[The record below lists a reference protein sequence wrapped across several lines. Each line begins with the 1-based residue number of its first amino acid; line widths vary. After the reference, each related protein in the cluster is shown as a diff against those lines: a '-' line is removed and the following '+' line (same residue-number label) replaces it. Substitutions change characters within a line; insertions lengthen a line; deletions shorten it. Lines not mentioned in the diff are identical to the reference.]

1 MNSTLK
7 EPLLILT
14 VGGLGDLLCAEPV
27 IRFGIQE
34 VFTESERIVIVTK
47 NKDIYKHLSNV
58 DNILFDTRINF
69 ITEEELY
76 KDLKAYYGYAICT
89 IYDHPLYKKKGF
101 IQGAMHF
108 TDYASIYLLGRLLPE
123 NKKSI
128 FIQPA
133 SVEEEDIVI
142 EKFEN
147 LGLDIHE
154 TLLIH
159 PGETWPSRTIPE
171 DWWEEFIKNYKGQMC
186 LIGENRPI
194 HIPLMTE
201 SPSRIPEET
210 DEPHRDYIPGVLN
223 LNVTIPSLIDQLS
236 FKELVVA
243 IELCKGIITN
253 DSLPVHIAG
262 AVSNWLFTFST
273 AREWDNLKPPG
284 YSYGIYH
291 NLAISCFYP
300 ASHFR
305 PTRLIGS
312 VDLIPEPY
320 TNITEIILKPKES
333 IDLINQLWN

>member
-1 MNSTLK
+1 MNSHLN

-27 IRFGIQE
+27 IRFGVQE
-34 VFTESERIVIVTK
+34 VFTESEKIVIVTK
-47 NKDIYKHLSNV
+47 NKDIYKHFSNV
-58 DNILFDTRINF
+58 DNLLFDSRISF

-76 KDLKAYYGYAICT
+76 KDLKSYYGYAICT

-108 TDYASIYLLGRLLPE
+108 TDYASIYLLGRLVPE
-123 NKKSI
+123 TKKGI

-133 SVEEEDIVI
+133 SAEEQFLVE

-147 LGLDIHE
+147 LGLDIRE

-171 DWWEEFIKNYKGQMC
+171 DWWEEFIKNYKDDMC
-186 LIGENRPI
+186 LIGENRPV

-201 SPSRIPEET
+201 SPSKIPEET
-210 DEPHRDYIPGVLN
+210 NEFHRNYTPGVLN
-223 LNVTIPSLIDQLS
+223 LNTTIPSLIDQLS
-236 FKELVVA
+236 FKELVIA
-243 IELCKGIITN
+243 IDLCKGVITN

-262 AVSNWLFTFST
+262 AVGNWMFTFAT

-284 YSYGIYH
+284 YSYGMFY
-291 NLAISCFYP
+291 NLATDCFYP
-300 ASHFR
+300 AKHYR

-312 VDLIPEPY
+312 VDLIPAPFKS
-320 TNITEIILKPKES
+320 IKEIILEPKS
-333 IDLINQLWN
+333 SVDFINQLWN